1 MESIKMKTNFS
12 HLSDDEFSKKFFGV
26 EFEKLFT
33 YPAYY
38 FNMLKESNIRKW
50 IILETFK
57 RKDIRLPINSKHCVN
72 LKKDKDLLLL
82 FKKDYLKVMRV
93 PRCYLFSQG
102 QSFLILNDKDK
113 KKD

>member
-1 MESIKMKTNFS
+1 MKTNFS

-26 EFEKLFT
+26 ESEKLFT
-33 YPAYY
+33 YPSYY
-38 FNMLKESNIRKW
+38 FYLLKESNIRKW

-57 RKDIRLPINSKHCVN
+57 RKDIRLPINSKYCAI

-93 PRCYLFSQG
+93 PRCYLFSKG
-102 QSFLILNDKDK
+102 RSYLILNDKDK

>member
-1 MESIKMKTNFS
+1 MKTNFS

-26 EFEKLFT
+26 EFEKLVIC
-33 YPAYY
+33 PGYY
-38 FNMLKESNIRKW
+38 FMHLKESNIRKW

-57 RKDIRLPINSKHCVN
+57 RKDIRLPINNKYCII

-93 PRCYLFSQG
+93 PSCYFFGKGRSY
-102 QSFLILNDKDK
+102 LILNDKDK